1 MGIVNIY
8 ALSLN
13 YKHKA
18 TQQENGVYCK
28 FNLKYEIMKKK
39 LFFILS
45 VCVILLTSCHSFE
58 REAHHA
64 LRDEIKATAKNPDS
78 YKISDEETIFQQ
90 DSMVVISFVGNGEN
104 GYGGRSTSRYEFIY
118 GYISK
123 NEKRACLRGI
133 DEDENSTLGE
143 GTKSITRTIKSIE
156 SGGDGVTNDLI
167 KGIMEAK
174 KCDKK
179 EAANSYISLM
189 ASCVLIFK
197 GHDVK

>member
-1 MGIVNIY
+1 
-8 ALSLN
+8 
-13 YKHKA
+13 
-18 TQQENGVYCK
+18 
-28 FNLKYEIMKKK
+28 MKKII
-39 LFFILS
+39 FMLS
-45 VCVILLTSCHSFE
+45 TCLVLLSSCNSFE

-104 GYGGRSTSRYEFIY
+104 GYGGRSASRYEFIY
-118 GYISK
+118 GYVSK
-123 NEKRACLRGI
+123 DEKRACLRGI

-143 GTKSITRTIKSIE
+143 GTKSITRTIKGIE
-156 SGGDGVTNDLI
+156 GGGDDVTNDLI

-179 EAANSYISLM
+179 EATDSYISLM

-197 GHDVK
+197 GHDIK